1 MNQDLILFLYYSL
14 SIYSFSYID
23 YFLLALLILITLLDI
38 FVSSSEVAFFSL
50 DNNDIDE
57 AKNNSSKNNIFIL
70 DALTNSDR
78 LLASLLI
85 LHNILNVGILILSFY
100 FLSLIPFFSN
110 SGLGILLQ
118 FIIIAFVLILFVEIL
133 PKLLASDKPLK
144 IVSRNI
150 KGVIIIDSILSPFS
164 SYLVRFTN
172 VINKSSISQK
182 HEISMDDLSK
192 ALELTS
198 SEISYEH
205 EKDMLEG
212 IIRFRDKN
220 VNDILISRADVVT
233 LGLDNTFSSVIDFI
247 INAGYSRIPIFEDN
261 EYQIIRGVLYVK
273 DLLPY
278 IGKPDNFKWQTLIR
292 PAYFVPGT
300 KRIDELLE
308 EFRTNKNHI
317 AIVVD
322 EYGGTTGIVTM
333 EDILEEIVGDISDEY
348 DDEAPLYTLQD
359 DGSYI
364 FDGKTPLV
372 DFLRIV
378 NIPEKD
384 FGEIIDNVDTL
395 AGLILELN
403 GTFPKQKEIF
413 NYKEYIFQ
421 AEEMNKRRIVKVRY
435 IDPVKKDI
443 ASKREIQQG

>member
-1 MNQDLILFLYYSL
+1 MHPLFIVLLNNLLLNQDSTLLLYNSL
-14 SIYSFSYID
+14 SVSAFSYID
-23 YFLLALLILITLLDI
+23 YFLLALLILIILLSI

-50 DNNDIDE
+50 DSSDVDE
-57 AKNNSSKNNIFIL
+57 AKNRSSINSAYLL

-85 LHNILNVGILILSFY
+85 AHNVLNVGVLILSFY
-100 FLSLIPFFSN
+100 FLNSIAFFSS
-110 SGLGILLQ
+110 SGMGLLLQ
-118 FIIIAFVLILFVEIL
+118 FITIGFVLILLIEIL
-133 PKLLASDKPLK
+133 PKLIASHKPLEV
-144 IVSRNI
+144 VSRNI
-150 KGVIIIDSILSPFS
+150 KGVLLIDAILSPFS

-172 VINKSSISQK
+172 VINQSSIQQR

-198 SEISYEH
+198 GEISYEH

-233 LGLDNTFSSVIDFI
+233 LGLDNTFSKVIEFI
-247 INAGYSRIPIFEDN
+247 KNAGYSRIPIFEDN
-261 EYQIIRGVLYVK
+261 EYQIRGVLYVK

-278 IGKPDNFKWQTLIR
+278 IGKADNFKWQTLIR

-308 EFRTNKNHI
+308 EFRTNKNHM

-348 DDEAPLYTLQD
+348 DEEVPLFTLQD

-372 DFLRIV
+372 DFLRVV

-384 FGEIIDNVDTL
+384 FDDILENVDTL

-413 NYKEYIFQ
+413 HYKEYIFQ

-435 IDPVKKDI
+435 IHPTL
-443 ASKREIQQG
+443 

>member
-1 MNQDLILFLYYSL
+1 MALLFLFILL
-14 SIYSFSYID
+14 S
-23 YFLLALLILITLLDI
+23 I
-38 FVSSSEVAFFSL
+38 FVSSSEIALFSL
-50 DNNDIDE
+50 DNNDIDD
-57 AKNNSSKNNIFIL
+57 SKNGYPINNTYL
-70 DALTNSDR
+70 LNALSNSDR

-85 LHNILNVGILILSFY
+85 AQNVLYVGVIILSFY
-100 FLSLIPFFSN
+100 FLNSMPFFIT
-110 SGLGILLQ
+110 SGIGFLFQ
-118 FIIIAFVLILFVEIL
+118 FIIIAIVLILFIEIL
-133 PKLLASDKPLK
+133 PKLLASHKPLK
-144 IVSRNI
+144 VVERNI
-150 KGVIIIDSILSPFS
+150 KGVILIDAIVSPFS

-172 VINKSSISQK
+172 VINQSSVQQK

-192 ALELTS
+192 ALELTGG
-198 SEISYEH
+198 EISYEQ

-212 IIRFRDKN
+212 IIRFRDKD

-233 LGLDNTFSSVIDFI
+233 LGLNNTFSNVIDFI

-261 EYQIIRGVLYVK
+261 EDQIKGILYVK

-278 IGKPDNFKWQTLIR
+278 IGKADNFKWQTLIR

-308 EFRTNKNHI
+308 EFRTNKNHM

-348 DDEAPLYTLQD
+348 DEEVPFYTLEP

-378 NIPEKD
+378 NIPERD
-384 FGEIIDNVDTL
+384 FDDIVENVDTL

-413 NYKEYIFQ
+413 HYKEYTFQ

-435 IDPVKKDI
+435 IHP
-443 ASKREIQQG
+443 ASLGKFQND

>member
-1 MNQDLILFLYYSL
+1 MNQDSFLLIFHNL
-14 SIYSFSYID
+14 SISAFSYID
-23 YFLLALLILITLLDI
+23 YSLIALLFLFVFLSV
-38 FVSSSEVAFFSL
+38 FVSSSEIAFFSL
-50 DNNDIDE
+50 DNNDMNE
-57 AKNNSSKNNIFIL
+57 AKNSASSNSTHLLN
-70 DALTNSDR
+70 ALNNSDR

-85 LHNILNVGILILSFY
+85 SYNILNIGVLILLFY
-100 FLSLIPFFSN
+100 FFEKIAFFYS
-110 SGLGILLQ
+110 SGMGFLLQ
-118 FIIIAFVLILFVEIL
+118 FIIIAAILILIIEIL
-133 PKLLASDKPLK
+133 PKLLASHSPLR
-144 IVSRNI
+144 VAERNI
-150 KGVIIIDSILSPFS
+150 KGVILIDAIMSPLSS
-164 SYLVRFTN
+164 NLVRFTN
-172 VINKSSISQK
+172 VLSQSSVQQK

-192 ALELTS
+192 ALELTAG
-198 SEISYEH
+198 EISYEH

-212 IIRFRDKN
+212 IIRFREKN
-220 VNDILISRADVVT
+220 VNDILISRADVIT
-233 LGLDNTFSSVIDFI
+233 LDLNNSFNKVIDFI

-261 EYQIIRGVLYVK
+261 EDQIRGVLYVK

-278 IGKPDNFKWQTLIR
+278 IGKADTFKWQTLIR

-308 EFRTNKNHI
+308 EFRTNKNHM

-348 DDEAPLYTLQD
+348 DEEIPFYTLQT

-378 NIPEKD
+378 SIPEKD
-384 FGEIIDNVDTL
+384 FDDILEDIDTL

-403 GTFPKQKEIF
+403 GTFPKQKELF
-413 NYKEYIFQ
+413 YFKEYAFQ

-435 IDPVKKDI
+435 IPPK
-443 ASKREIQQG
+443 E

>member
-1 MNQDLILFLYYSL
+1 
-14 SIYSFSYID
+14 
-23 YFLLALLILITLLDI
+23 

-57 AKNNSSKNNIFIL
+57 AKNDSSKNNLFIL

-100 FLSLIPFFSN
+100 FLSMIPFFSN
-110 SGLGILLQ
+110 SGIGILLQ

-150 KGVIIIDSILSPFS
+150 KGVIIIDSIVSPFS

-233 LGLDNTFSSVIDFI
+233 LGLDNTFSSVINFI

-261 EYQIIRGVLYVK
+261 EYQIRGVLYVK

-348 DDEAPLYTLQD
+348 DDEVPLYTLQD

-435 IDPVKKDI
+435 IDPVNNDI
-443 ASKREIQQG
+443 ASKREIR

>member
-118 FIIIAFVLILFVEIL
+118 FVIIAFVLILFVEIL

>member
-1 MNQDLILFLYYSL
+1 MIVQLKTLLLNPDSFLYLFHTL
-14 SIYSFSYID
+14 SISTFNYID
-23 YFLLALLILITLLDI
+23 YSLLALLTLLIISNI
-38 FVSSSEVAFFSL
+38 FVSSSEVAFFTL
-50 DNNDIDE
+50 NDSDINE
-57 AKNNSSKNNIFIL
+57 VKSRSSSSNDL
-70 DALTNSDR
+70 LESLTNFDR

-85 LHNILNVGILILSFY
+85 AFNVLNVSILILSFY
-100 FLSLIPFFSN
+100 FLNKISFFN
-110 SGLGILLQ
+110 DSGMGFLLQ
-118 FIIIAFVLILFVEIL
+118 FIVISIILILLIEIL
-133 PKLLASDKPLK
+133 PKLLASHNPLK
-144 IVSRNI
+144 IVDRNI
-150 KGVIIIDSILSPFS
+150 KGVIFIDAIVSPFS
-164 SYLVRFTN
+164 AYLVRFTN
-172 VINKSSISQK
+172 VINQSSVHQK

-198 SEISYEH
+198 GEISYEH

-233 LGLDNTFSSVIDFI
+233 LNLNTPFNKVIHFI

-261 EYQIIRGVLYVK
+261 EDQIRGVLYVK

-278 IGKPDNFKWQTLIR
+278 IVKPDNFKWQTLIR

-308 EFRTNKNHI
+308 EFRTNKNHM

-348 DDEAPLYTLQD
+348 DDETPFYNLQA

-364 FDGKTPLV
+364 FDGKTSLV
-372 DFLRIV
+372 DFLRVV

-384 FGEIIDNVDTL
+384 FDDILEDVDTL

-413 NYKEYIFQ
+413 QYKEYNFQ
-421 AEEMNKRRIVKVRY
+421 AEEMNKRRIVKIRY
-435 IDPVKKDI
+435 IPPNN
-443 ASKREIQQG
+443 

>member
-1 MNQDLILFLYYSL
+1 MNQDSFLLIFHNL
-14 SIYSFSYID
+14 SISAFSYID
-23 YFLLALLILITLLDI
+23 YSLIALLFLFVFLSV
-38 FVSSSEVAFFSL
+38 FVSSSEIAFFSL
-50 DNNDIDE
+50 DNNDMNE
-57 AKNNSSKNNIFIL
+57 AKNSASSNSTHLLN
-70 DALTNSDR
+70 ALNNSDR

-85 LHNILNVGILILSFY
+85 SYNVLNIGVLILLFY
-100 FLSLIPFFSN
+100 FFEKIPFFYS
-110 SGLGILLQ
+110 SGMGFLLQ
-118 FIIIAFVLILFVEIL
+118 FIIIAAILILIIEIL
-133 PKLLASDKPLK
+133 PKLLASHSPLR
-144 IVSRNI
+144 VAERNI
-150 KGVIIIDSILSPFS
+150 KGVILIDAIMSPLSS
-164 SYLVRFTN
+164 NLVRFTN
-172 VINKSSISQK
+172 VLSQSSVQQK

-192 ALELTS
+192 ALELTAG
-198 SEISYEH
+198 EISYEH

-212 IIRFRDKN
+212 IIRFKEKN
-220 VNDILISRADVVT
+220 VNDILISRADVIT
-233 LGLDNTFSSVIDFI
+233 LDLNNSFKKVIDFI

-261 EYQIIRGVLYVK
+261 EDQIRGVLYVK

-278 IGKPDNFKWQTLIR
+278 IGKADTFKWQTLIR

-308 EFRTNKNHI
+308 EFRTNKNHM

-348 DDEAPLYTLQD
+348 DEEIPFYTLQT

-378 NIPEKD
+378 SIPEKD
-384 FGEIIDNVDTL
+384 FDDILEDIDTL

-403 GTFPKQKEIF
+403 GTFPKQKELF
-413 NYKEYIFQ
+413 YFKEYAFQ

-435 IDPVKKDI
+435 IPPK
-443 ASKREIQQG
+443 E

>member
-1 MNQDLILFLYYSL
+1 MNQDSILLLFSSL
-14 SIYSFSYID
+14 SVSAFSYID
-23 YFLLALLILITLLDI
+23 YFLMALLFLFILLSI
-38 FVSSSEVAFFSL
+38 FVSSSEIALFSL
-50 DNNDIDE
+50 DNNDIDD
-57 AKNNSSKNNIFIL
+57 SKNGYPINNTYL
-70 DALTNSDR
+70 LNALSNSDR

-85 LHNILNVGILILSFY
+85 AQNVLYVGVIILSFY
-100 FLSLIPFFSN
+100 FLNSMPFFIT
-110 SGLGILLQ
+110 SGIGFLFQ
-118 FIIIAFVLILFVEIL
+118 FIIIAIVLILFIEIL
-133 PKLLASDKPLK
+133 PKLLASHKPLK
-144 IVSRNI
+144 VVERNI
-150 KGVIIIDSILSPFS
+150 KGVILIDAIVSPFS

-172 VINKSSISQK
+172 VINQSSVQQK

-192 ALELTS
+192 ALELTGG
-198 SEISYEH
+198 EISYEQ

-212 IIRFRDKN
+212 IIRFRDKD

-233 LGLDNTFSSVIDFI
+233 LGLNNTFSNVIDFI

-261 EYQIIRGVLYVK
+261 EDQIKGILYVK

-278 IGKPDNFKWQTLIR
+278 IGKADNFKWQTLIR

-308 EFRTNKNHI
+308 EFRTNKNHM

-348 DDEAPLYTLQD
+348 DEEVPFYTLEP

-378 NIPEKD
+378 NIPERD
-384 FGEIIDNVDTL
+384 FDDIVENVDTL

-413 NYKEYIFQ
+413 HYKEYTFQ

-435 IDPVKKDI
+435 IHP
-443 ASKREIQQG
+443 ASLGKFQND

>member
-1 MNQDLILFLYYSL
+1 MDPDSIILLFLNL
-14 SIYSFSYID
+14 SVSVFTVTD
-23 YFLLALLILITLLDI
+23 YLLIAFLILLILINT

-50 DNNDIDE
+50 NNDDINE
-57 AKNNSSKNNIFIL
+57 LKSNASFGKAHL
-70 DALTNSDR
+70 LETLTNSDQ
-78 LLASLLI
+78 LLASILLAY
-85 LHNILNVGILILSFY
+85 NVFNVGIIALLIY
-100 FLSLIPFFSN
+100 FLNKIPFFENTQFS
-110 SGLGILLQ
+110 LLLLFIGI
-118 FIIIAFVLILFVEIL
+118 AVVLILIIEIL
-133 PKLLASDKPLK
+133 PKLYASHNPLK
-144 IVSRNI
+144 VVQRNI
-150 KGVIIIDSILSPFS
+150 KGVILIDAVFSPLSSF
-164 SYLVRFTN
+164 LIRFTKVFN
-172 VINKSSISQK
+172 QSSAHRK

-198 SEISYEH
+198 NEISYER

-212 IIRFRDKN
+212 IIRFREKN
-220 VNDILISRADVVT
+220 VSDILISRADM
-233 LGLDNTFSSVIDFI
+233 FSLSLNNSFENVINFI
-247 INAGYSRIPIFEDN
+247 KDQGFSRIPIYEDN
-261 EYQIIRGVLYVK
+261 EDQIRGILYVK
-273 DLLPY
+273 DLLPH
-278 IGKPDNFKWQTLIR
+278 ISKSDSFKWQTLIR
-292 PAYFVPGT
+292 PAYFVPGN

-348 DDEAPLYTLQD
+348 DDEAPLYSFQA

-372 DFLRIV
+372 DFLRVV

-384 FGEIIDNVDTL
+384 FDEILEEIDTL

-403 GTFPKQKEIF
+403 GSFPKQKESF
-413 NYKEYIFQ
+413 KYLNYTFQ

-435 IDPVKKDI
+435 IPPVVL
-443 ASKREIQQG
+443 S

>member
-1 MNQDLILFLYYSL
+1 MIVQLKIFLLNPDSFLFLFHT
-14 SIYSFSYID
+14 FSVSAFNYID
-23 YFLLALLILITLLDI
+23 YSLLALLFLLILLSI

-50 DNNDIDE
+50 DNNDLNE
-57 AKNNSSKNNIFIL
+57 VKNRSSLSNIYLL

-85 LHNILNVGILILSFY
+85 TFNIINVGVLVLLFYFLNRIPLFTNSGIGFLLQFFIIAFILIL
-100 FLSLIPFFSN
+100 LI
-110 SGLGILLQ
+110 
-118 FIIIAFVLILFVEIL
+118 EIL
-133 PKLLASDKPLK
+133 PKLLASHNPLK
-144 IVSRNI
+144 VVDRNI
-150 KGVIIIDSILSPFS
+150 KGVILIDSILSPFS
-164 SYLVRFTN
+164 TYLVRFTN
-172 VINKSSISQK
+172 VISQSSVHKK

-198 SEISYEH
+198 GEISYEH

-212 IIRFRDKN
+212 IIRFREKN
-220 VNDILISRADVVT
+220 VNDILISRADVIT
-233 LGLDNTFSSVIDFI
+233 LDLNNTFKRVIDFI

-261 EYQIIRGVLYVK
+261 EDQIRGVLYVK

-278 IGKPDNFKWQTLIR
+278 IGKADSFKWQTLIR

-308 EFRTNKNHI
+308 EFRTNKNHM

-348 DDEAPLYTLQD
+348 DEEITFYTLQQ

-364 FDGKTPLV
+364 FDGKTSLV
-372 DFLRIV
+372 DFLRVV

-384 FGEIIDNVDTL
+384 FNDILEDVDTL

-403 GTFPKQKEIF
+403 GTFPKQKELF
-413 NYKEYIFQ
+413 HYNEYTFQ

-435 IDPVKKDI
+435 IPPNK
-443 ASKREIQQG
+443 

>member
-1 MNQDLILFLYYSL
+1 
-14 SIYSFSYID
+14 
-23 YFLLALLILITLLDI
+23 
-38 FVSSSEVAFFSL
+38 
-50 DNNDIDE
+50 
-57 AKNNSSKNNIFIL
+57 
-70 DALTNSDR
+70 
-78 LLASLLI
+78 
-85 LHNILNVGILILSFY
+85 
-100 FLSLIPFFSN
+100 
-110 SGLGILLQ
+110 
-118 FIIIAFVLILFVEIL
+118 
-133 PKLLASDKPLK
+133 
-144 IVSRNI
+144 
-150 KGVIIIDSILSPFS
+150 
-164 SYLVRFTN
+164 
-172 VINKSSISQK
+172 
-182 HEISMDDLSK
+182 MDDLSK

-233 LGLDNTFSSVIDFI
+233 LGLDNTFSNVIDFI
-247 INAGYSRIPIFEDN
+247 INAGYSRIPIFEYN
-261 EYQIIRGVLYVK
+261 EYQIRGVLYVK

-308 EFRTNKNHI
+308 EFRTNKNHM

-348 DDEAPLYTLQD
+348 DEEVPLYTLQD

-384 FGEIIDNVDTL
+384 FGEIIENVDTL

-421 AEEMNKRRIVKVRY
+421 AEEMNKRRIVKVKY
-435 IDPVKKDI
+435 IDPIIKDI
-443 ASKREIQQG
+443 DSKKEL

>member
-1 MNQDLILFLYYSL
+1 MNQDSILLLFSSL
-14 SIYSFSYID
+14 SVSAFLYID
-23 YFLLALLILITLLDI
+23 YFLMALLFLFILLSI
-38 FVSSSEVAFFSL
+38 FVSSSEIALFSL
-50 DNNDIDE
+50 DNNDIDD
-57 AKNNSSKNNIFIL
+57 SKNGYPINNTYL
-70 DALTNSDR
+70 LNALSNSDR

-85 LHNILNVGILILSFY
+85 AQNVLYVGVIILSFY
-100 FLSLIPFFSN
+100 FLNSMPFFIT
-110 SGLGILLQ
+110 SGIGFLFQ
-118 FIIIAFVLILFVEIL
+118 FIIIAIVLILFIEIL
-133 PKLLASDKPLK
+133 PKLLASHKPLK
-144 IVSRNI
+144 VVERNI
-150 KGVIIIDSILSPFS
+150 KGVILIDAIVSPFS

-172 VINKSSISQK
+172 VINQSSVQQK

-192 ALELTS
+192 ALELTGG
-198 SEISYEH
+198 EISYEQ

-212 IIRFRDKN
+212 IIRFRDKD

-233 LGLDNTFSSVIDFI
+233 LGLNNTFSNVIDFI

-261 EYQIIRGVLYVK
+261 EDQIKGILYVK

-278 IGKPDNFKWQTLIR
+278 IGKADNFKWQTLIR

-308 EFRTNKNHI
+308 EFRTNKNHM

-348 DDEAPLYTLQD
+348 DEEVPFYTLEP

-378 NIPEKD
+378 NIPERD
-384 FGEIIDNVDTL
+384 FDDIVENVDTL

-413 NYKEYIFQ
+413 HYKEYTFQ

-435 IDPVKKDI
+435 IHP
-443 ASKREIQQG
+443 ASLGKFQND